1 MPSALFIDA
10 NLIVLLVVGLAG
22 RELIAKHRR
31 TKMFTVEDFDRLI
44 RAISPVAE
52 LRVTPNT
59 LTEASNLLG
68 QHGEPQRSRLLLT
81 LRTLIERSPE
91 IVVASV
97 DAARRDEFP
106 RLGLTDAALLEV
118 VSADAPLLTVDLDL
132 YVAAL
137 ASGEVA
143 AINFNHWRGVVKDGN
158 AAHGD
163 KSSRLR
169 TKLGLRSGVDGNPDA
184 SPAKT
189 RHSRESGNPVQSKVL
204 GFPLAPRFRGDDG
217 E

>member
-10 NLIVLLVVGLAG
+10 NLIVLLVVGQAG

-31 TKMFTVEDFDRLI
+31 TRGFTVEDYERLI
-44 RAISPVAE
+44 RATSRVDE

-68 QHGEPQRSRLLLT
+68 QHGEPERSQLLLT
-81 LRTLIERSPE
+81 LRALIERSPE
-91 IVVASV
+91 TVVASV
-97 DAARRDEFP
+97 DAARRDTFP

-137 ASGEVA
+137 AGGEEA
-143 AINFNHWRGVVKDGN
+143 AINFNRWQGW
-158 AAHGD
+158 
-163 KSSRLR
+163 
-169 TKLGLRSGVDGNPDA
+169 
-184 SPAKT
+184 
-189 RHSRESGNPVQSKVL
+189 
-204 GFPLAPRFRGDDG
+204 
-217 E
+217 

>member
-31 TKMFTVEDFDRLI
+31 TRMFTVEDFDRLI
-44 RAISPVAE
+44 RAVSPVAE

-97 DAARRDEFP
+97 DAARRDAFP

-132 YVAAL
+132 YIAAL

-143 AINFNHWRGVVKDGN
+143 AINFNRWRGW
-158 AAHGD
+158 
-163 KSSRLR
+163 
-169 TKLGLRSGVDGNPDA
+169 
-184 SPAKT
+184 
-189 RHSRESGNPVQSKVL
+189 
-204 GFPLAPRFRGDDG
+204 
-217 E
+217 

>member
-31 TKMFTVEDFDRLI
+31 TKMFTVEDFERLI

-137 ASGEVA
+137 ASGEEA
-143 AINFNHWRGVVKDGN
+143 AINFNHWRGW
-158 AAHGD
+158 
-163 KSSRLR
+163 
-169 TKLGLRSGVDGNPDA
+169 
-184 SPAKT
+184 
-189 RHSRESGNPVQSKVL
+189 
-204 GFPLAPRFRGDDG
+204 
-217 E
+217 

>member
-31 TKMFTVEDFDRLI
+31 TRMFTVEDFDRLI
-44 RAISPVAE
+44 RAVSPVAE

-97 DAARRDEFP
+97 DAARRDAFP
-106 RLGLTDAALLEV
+106 RLGLADAALLEV
-118 VSADAPLLTVDLDL
+118 VSADAPLLTVDFGL
-132 YVAAL
+132 YRAAL
-137 ASGEVA
+137 ESGEVA
-143 AINFNHWRGVVKDGN
+143 AINFNRWR
-158 AAHGD
+158 
-163 KSSRLR
+163 RW
-169 TKLGLRSGVDGNPDA
+169 
-184 SPAKT
+184 
-189 RHSRESGNPVQSKVL
+189 
-204 GFPLAPRFRGDDG
+204 
-217 E
+217 

>member
-22 RELIAKHRR
+22 RELIARHRR
-31 TKMFTVEDFDRLI
+31 TRMFTVEDFDRLI

-68 QHGEPQRSRLLLT
+68 QHGEPQRSQLLLT
-81 LRTLIERSPE
+81 LRALIEQSPE
-91 IVVASV
+91 TVIASA
-97 DAARRDEFP
+97 DAARHVAFP

-137 ASGEVA
+137 AGGEEV
-143 AINFNHWRGVVKDGN
+143 AINFNHWRGW
-158 AAHGD
+158 
-163 KSSRLR
+163 
-169 TKLGLRSGVDGNPDA
+169 
-184 SPAKT
+184 
-189 RHSRESGNPVQSKVL
+189 
-204 GFPLAPRFRGDDG
+204 
-217 E
+217 

>member
-10 NLIVLLVVGLAG
+10 NLIVLLVVGLVG

-31 TKMFTVEDFDRLI
+31 TRTFTVEDYDRLT
-44 RAISPVAE
+44 RAIYRVGSV
-52 LRVTPNT
+52 RVTPNT

-68 QHGEPQRSRLLLT
+68 QHGEPQRSRLLLK
-81 LRTLIERSPE
+81 LRALIEQSPE

-97 DAARRDEFP
+97 DAVRHDVFP

-137 ASGEVA
+137 ASGDEA
-143 AINFNHWRGVVKDGN
+143 AINFNHWR
-158 AAHGD
+158 
-163 KSSRLR
+163 RW
-169 TKLGLRSGVDGNPDA
+169 
-184 SPAKT
+184 
-189 RHSRESGNPVQSKVL
+189 
-204 GFPLAPRFRGDDG
+204 
-217 E
+217 